1 MSYFPLDSFSEN
13 FLVKASVMHLNSR
26 LDIPYQGQA
35 LVTRSELLEEAII
48 TLADG
53 RMTTNWHL
61 HTLLAD
67 SSVLGKTI
75 GLLTQVELKQLLLDV
90 FNYVVKHCHPFCENC
105 HGRNNVRK

>member
-53 RMTTNWHL
+53 RMTTNWQL

-75 GLLTQVELKQLLLDV
+75 GLLTQVELQVWLSARMFSQLA
-90 FNYVVKHCHPFCENC
+90 
-105 HGRNNVRK
+105 